1 MLIKSESELES
12 MKNSDVF
19 VVAIDGPS
27 GSGKGSLAINIAHAL
42 DFHLLDSGAIYRLLA
57 LKALRQGIDLELE
70 SAVAAVL
77 DDFNIRFEAGDELS
91 IPFLDEQDVS
101 AELRQETTGDAASKV
116 ARHSA
121 VRQRLLGLQRS
132 FLKAPGLVA
141 DGRDMGT
148 VVFPKARF
156 KFFLCASIE
165 IRAQRRYKQLINMGL
180 PASIAHLQAEIAERD
195 ERDRNRSV
203 SPLRPAEDALIVE
216 SSLLDLPQVTELV
229 LSHIRDSGS
238 EINQRSL

>member
-1 MLIKSESELES
+1 MQDK
-12 MKNSDVF
+12 DAF

-27 GSGKGSLAINIAHAL
+27 GSGKGSLAVNVANAL

-57 LKALRQGIDLELE
+57 LKAMQQGVDLERE
-70 SAVAAVL
+70 SEVITVL

-91 IPFLDEQDVS
+91 IPYLDDRDV
-101 AELRQETTGDAASKV
+101 ADELRREATGDAASKV

-121 VRQRLLGLQRS
+121 VRKQLLGLQRS
-132 FLKAPGLVA
+132 FFKPPGLVA

-165 IRAQRRYKQLINMGL
+165 IRAQRRYKQLKNMGL
-180 PASIAHLQAEIAERD
+180 SANIAQLQADIAERD
-195 ERDRNRSV
+195 ERDQSRSA
-203 SPLRPAEDALIVE
+203 SPLTPAEDALIVD
-216 SSLLDLPQVTELV
+216 SSLLDLSQVTELV
-229 LSHIRDSGS
+229 LSHIRDGD
-238 EINQRSL
+238 